1 MFLGLVKGS
10 YTYWSLHGMGPGEVR
25 VLKFFKCF
33 QVLLFWNINCSN
45 KRSVFYFWR
54 WDGKDGVVAKFVIFC
69 GLYKFMTPKALLGC
83 SCVFQNG
90 RVNSQAA
97 ILMRTLV
104 GRDSRL
110 IFLYCFPVTI
120 LYSSWVWVSES
131 SLL

>member
-10 YTYWSLHGMGPGEVR
+10 YTYWSLHGMGPGKVR

-33 QVLLFWNINCSN
+33 QVLLFLNIYCSN

-69 GLYKFMTPKALLGC
+69 GLYKFMTPNALLGC